1 MMLEKVKVGKKY
13 DIEWV
18 DGDIKTKCVFLKEHR
33 NFFIFLDENGM
44 KIICRSASIKS
55 IEEVD

>member
-1 MMLEKVKVGKKY
+1 MMEKVKVGKKY

-18 DGDIKTKCVFLKEHR
+18 DGDVRTRCTFVREHK

-44 KIICRSASIKS
+44 RVICRSASIKS
-55 IEEVD
+55 IREIN